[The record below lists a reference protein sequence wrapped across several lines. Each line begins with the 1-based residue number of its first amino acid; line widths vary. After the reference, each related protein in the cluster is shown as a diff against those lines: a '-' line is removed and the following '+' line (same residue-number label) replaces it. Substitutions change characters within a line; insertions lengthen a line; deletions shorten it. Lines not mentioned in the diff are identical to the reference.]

1 MNVILAM
8 VAAFFWGTTYAVTQY
23 TLSGWPPLLL
33 GALRALPAGLLL
45 IAFKPNLPKP
55 KEWPVLIRLG
65 CINIALFFGL
75 LFIMAQT
82 LPSAIS
88 GVGMVSLPVFAMF
101 YYWLV
106 HKNTPTKVQLI
117 SGATLIT
124 LAWLLFDPLHLKLNP
139 VGLVAM
145 LCALGCI
152 VIGSNITK
160 SLGLKMHWWPVLC
173 WQLIIGGSILT
184 VIAIMHALSSPA
196 QYLTALQ
203 NISPLNIGGLIW
215 LIVLNTMLAYTLY
228 VWMLSRMTVVEFTFA
243 GISNPIAGILMGLL
257 LVGEKFSS
265 TQYLLMGLI
274 ILTSLSGSLLSTYFA
289 KKQAN
294 KQTNKTIIN
303 NEIKPTATKS
313 I

>member
-1 MNVILAM
+1 
-8 VAAFFWGTTYAVTQY
+8 
-23 TLSGWPPLLL
+23 
-33 GALRALPAGLLL
+33 
-45 IAFKPNLPKP
+45 
-55 KEWPVLIRLG
+55 
-65 CINIALFFGL
+65 
-75 LFIMAQT
+75 
-82 LPSAIS
+82 
-88 GVGMVSLPVFAMF
+88 
-101 YYWLV
+101 
-106 HKNTPTKVQLI
+106 
-117 SGATLIT
+117 
-124 LAWLLFDPLHLKLNP
+124 
-139 VGLVAM
+139 
-145 LCALGCI
+145 
-152 VIGSNITK
+152 
-160 SLGLKMHWWPVLC
+160 
-173 WQLIIGGSILT
+173 
-184 VIAIMHALSSPA
+184 MHALSSPA

-228 VWMLSRMTVVEFTFA
+228 VWMLSRMTVVEFTCA
-243 GISNPIAGILMGLL
+243 GISNPMAGILMGLL